1 MSEQLSFLRDLGTK
15 VASLPE
21 NSEFAS
27 DLRLCVSCNY
37 HKPLDEFY
45 TRIRAKKRQR
55 HGSRCK
61 PCERIRDKKY
71 NRTNRIRMRQRYPNK
86 KRSDTLWEK
95 FSLTVDEYDKML
107 ENQQGKCAICRCDR
121 KIQKRNF
128 AVDHCHATGKIRGIL
143 CGNCNAGLGFFKDNP
158 QSLTN
163 ALTYL
168 ISSGI

>member
-45 TRIRAKKRQR
+45 TNSHR
-55 HGSRCK
+55 HKSRCR
-61 PCERIRDKKY
+61 PCERIRARKWHKSNRGHIKKKDP
-71 NRTNRIRMRQRYPNK
+71 NRLKVQKRREQLRYRFN
-86 KRSDTLWEK
+86 
-95 FSLTVDEYDKML
+95 LTIDEYDKML
-107 ENQQGKCAICRCDR
+107 ENQQGKCAICGGGRE
-121 KIQKRNF
+121 KQKYKF
-128 AVDHCHATGKIRGIL
+128 SVDHCHATGKIRGIL
-143 CGNCNAGLGFFKDNP
+143 CQNCNAGLGLFKDNP

-163 ALTYL
+163 AITYL